1 MKIRSITLYLL
12 LSCIAIAPTIPAD
25 AAYVLRNGRLIDTKD
40 IATLPVEDH
49 YNLGVA
55 ALKKEDW
62 DEAVVQFRIVT
73 INFPATSW
81 GKEAFYFLGV
91 AYFQAGDKDMANQ
104 NLSTYLQEN
113 AHPTYFEE
121 TFQYKLAIADAFKKG
136 AKRHLFGSE
145 KLPSWMPDT
154 DLALT
159 IYDEIITSLPN
170 NEIAAK
176 ALLAKGDLLRKREE
190 FRTSIDAY
198 NQVIRKFPR
207 TELASTAYSLISRVY
222 LQQAQIDVHNPDILP
237 LAQINIKKFSADF
250 PRDEK
255 IQKAEDNLHEM
266 KEIFANALYETGQ
279 FYERKK
285 QPKASVLYY
294 HTATI
299 QFPDT
304 KIAKS
309 CKERL
314 DALQPYAEEIELTK

>member
-1 MKIRSITLYLL
+1 MNIRTLILL
-12 LSCIAIAPTIPAD
+12 LACIILPVSASLE
-25 AAYVLRNGRLIDTKD
+25 AAYVLRNGKLIDVKD
-40 IATLPVEDH
+40 LATLPVEDH

-55 ALKKEDW
+55 ALTKEDW
-62 DEAVVQFRIVT
+62 NEAIHQFRIVT

-81 GKEAFYFLGV
+81 GKEAYYFLGV
-91 AYFQAGDKDMANQ
+91 AYFQADDKDMANQ
-104 NLSTYLQEN
+104 NLSSYLQEN

-136 AKRHLFGSE
+136 AKRHLFGYE
-145 KLPSWMPDT
+145 KLPAWMPDK
-154 DLALT
+154 DLALS
-159 IYDEIITSLPN
+159 IYDEIIASLPN
-170 NEIAAK
+170 NDIAAK
-176 ALLAKGDLLRKREE
+176 ALLSKGDLLRRREE
-190 FRTSIDAY
+190 FRPSIDAY
-198 NQVIRKFPR
+198 NQVIRKFPKS
-207 TELASTAYSLISRVY
+207 EFAATAYSLISRVY

-237 LAQINIKKFSADF
+237 LAQINIKKFAQDF

-255 IQKAEDNLHEM
+255 IQKAEDMLHEM
-266 KEIFANALYETGQ
+266 KEIFANALYDTGQ

-304 KIAKS
+304 KVAKS

-314 DALQPYAEEIELTK
+314 DALQPYADEIELTTK